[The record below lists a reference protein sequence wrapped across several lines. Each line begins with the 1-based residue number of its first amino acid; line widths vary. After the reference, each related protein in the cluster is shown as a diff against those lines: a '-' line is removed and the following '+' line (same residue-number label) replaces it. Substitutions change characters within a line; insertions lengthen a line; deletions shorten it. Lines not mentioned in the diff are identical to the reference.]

1 MTIPQI
7 SLIALLAVTLALF
20 IWGRWRH
27 DVVAVLA
34 LVASLILGLVT
45 PEEAFTGF
53 SNPAVVT
60 VALVLILSA
69 AIRASGILQRLIRHL
84 EPILQRPNLQVFV
97 FVALVTVL
105 SGFMN
110 NVGAL
115 AILMPVAISFAE
127 KAGRPP
133 ATLLMPLSFGSLLG
147 GLTTLIGTPP
157 NLLISS
163 VRQDIVGEPFSMF
176 DFTPVGVGIALVGL
190 AYLTFAWRLLPE
202 DRRGVPAPEKRFHI
216 EDYLTEARIT
226 ADSSLVGKTVRDV
239 EKMGEDDITVV
250 SIIRPNDRRLAPAG
264 WTKLREDD
272 VLLLEADSTVLKSV
286 VDQAKLDLIGD
297 ESIDPAR
304 IRSEQVGI
312 VEAVITRGS
321 PLIGRSPKGTLLH
334 SFGVNLLALSRQGR
348 RSAARLARQRLRE
361 GDVVVLQGDLEQMP
375 RTLGELGAL
384 PLAERNIKLGQP
396 AQVALPVGV
405 MAAAVILTS
414 TGVVP
419 VAIAFLMAVAVLA
432 VFQVMRLTDMYQA
445 IDGSI
450 IVLMAALIPVTEA
463 MKTTGLAELLAASI
477 AVAGASLPPIAML
490 ALVFVATMMITP
502 ILNNAATVLLMGPI
516 AAGFAMK
523 LGLNIDSFLMAVAI
537 AASCEFLTPFGHQS
551 NMLVMGPGGYRFGD
565 YARLG
570 VPLSIIVA
578 VVAIPLIAL
587 VWPMT
592 P

>member
-45 PEEAFTGF
+45 PDEAFTGF

-97 FVALVTVL
+97 FVALATVL

-127 KAGRPP
+127 KAGRSP

-272 VLLLEADSTVLKSV
+272 VLLLEADS
-286 VDQAKLDLIGD
+286 
-297 ESIDPAR
+297 
-304 IRSEQVGI
+304 
-312 VEAVITRGS
+312 
-321 PLIGRSPKGTLLH
+321 
-334 SFGVNLLALSRQGR
+334 
-348 RSAARLARQRLRE
+348 
-361 GDVVVLQGDLEQMP
+361 
-375 RTLGELGAL
+375 
-384 PLAERNIKLGQP
+384 
-396 AQVALPVGV
+396 
-405 MAAAVILTS
+405 
-414 TGVVP
+414 
-419 VAIAFLMAVAVLA
+419 
-432 VFQVMRLTDMYQA
+432 
-445 IDGSI
+445 
-450 IVLMAALIPVTEA
+450 
-463 MKTTGLAELLAASI
+463 
-477 AVAGASLPPIAML
+477 
-490 ALVFVATMMITP
+490 
-502 ILNNAATVLLMGPI
+502 
-516 AAGFAMK
+516 
-523 LGLNIDSFLMAVAI
+523 
-537 AASCEFLTPFGHQS
+537 
-551 NMLVMGPGGYRFGD
+551 
-565 YARLG
+565 
-570 VPLSIIVA
+570 
-578 VVAIPLIAL
+578 
-587 VWPMT
+587 
-592 P
+592 

>member
-1 MTIPQI
+1 
-7 SLIALLAVTLALF
+7 
-20 IWGRWRH
+20 
-27 DVVAVLA
+27 
-34 LVASLILGLVT
+34 
-45 PEEAFTGF
+45 
-53 SNPAVVT
+53 
-60 VALVLILSA
+60 
-69 AIRASGILQRLIRHL
+69 
-84 EPILQRPNLQVFV
+84 
-97 FVALVTVL
+97 
-105 SGFMN
+105 
-110 NVGAL
+110 
-115 AILMPVAISFAE
+115 
-127 KAGRPP
+127 
-133 ATLLMPLSFGSLLG
+133 MPLSFGSLLG

-334 SFGVNLLALSRQGR
+334 SYGVNLLALSRQGR

-463 MKTTGLAELLAASI
+463 MKTTGLAELLAASM

-523 LGLNIDSFLMAVAI
+523 LGLNIDPFLMAVAI

>member
-7 SLIALLAVTLALF
+7 LLILVLVVTLALF

-34 LVASLILGLVT
+34 LVASLLLGLVD
-45 PEEAFTGF
+45 PKHAFSGF
-53 SNPAVVT
+53 SDHAVVT

-97 FVALVTVL
+97 FVALVTVM

-127 KAGRPP
+127 KAGRSP

-176 DFTPVGVGIALVGL
+176 DFTPVGVGVALVGI

-202 DRRGVPAPEKRFHI
+202 DRRGAPAPEKRFQI

-226 ADSSLVGKTVRDV
+226 AESSLVGKTVRDL

-272 VLLLEADSTVLKSV
+272 LLLLEADSTILKSV
-286 VDQAKLDLIGD
+286 VDEARLDLIGE
-297 ESIDPAR
+297 ESIDPTLV
-304 IRSEQVGI
+304 RSEQVGI

-321 PLIGRSPKGTLLH
+321 PLIGRSPKGVLLH
-334 SFGVNLLALSRQGR
+334 SYGVNLLALSRQGR
-348 RSAARLARQRLRE
+348 RSTARLARQRLRE

-375 RTLGELGAL
+375 RTLQELGAL
-384 PLAERNIKLGQP
+384 PLAERNVKLGQP

-405 MAAAVILTS
+405 MAGAVILTS
-414 TGVVP
+414 TGVLP
-419 VAIAFLMAVAVLA
+419 VAIAFLVAVAVLA
-432 VFQVMRLTDMYQA
+432 VFQVMRLSDMYQA

-463 MKTTGLAELLAASI
+463 MKTTGLAEVIAASI
-477 AVAGASLPPIAML
+477 ATAGASLPPVAML
-490 ALVFVATMMITP
+490 ALVFVATMLITP

-578 VVAIPLIAL
+578 IVAIPLIAL
-587 VWPMT
+587 VWPIT

>member
-1 MTIPQI
+1 MTISQI
-7 SLIALLAVTLALF
+7 SLIAVLTITLALF

-34 LVASLILGLVT
+34 LVATLLLGLVS
-45 PEEAFTGF
+45 PAEAFTGF
-53 SNPAVVT
+53 SDHAVVT

-69 AIRASGILQRLIRHL
+69 AIRASGILQRLVRHL

-127 KAGRPP
+127 KAGRSP

-176 DFTPVGVGIALVGL
+176 DFTPVGVGVALVGV

-202 DRRGVPAPEKRFHI
+202 DRRGAPAPEKRFKI

-250 SIIRPNDRRLAPAG
+250 SIIGKNDRRLAPRG
-264 WTKLREDD
+264 STKLRDDD

-286 VDQAKLDLIGD
+286 VDEAKLDLIGD

-304 IRSEQVGI
+304 VRSEQVGI

-321 PLIGRSPKGTLLH
+321 PLIGRSPKGVLLH
-334 SFGVNLLALSRQGR
+334 SYGVNLLALSRQGR
-348 RSAARLARQRLRE
+348 RSTARLARQRLSE

-384 PLAERNIKLGQP
+384 PLAERNVKLGQP

-414 TGVVP
+414 TGVLP
-419 VAIAFLMAVAVLA
+419 VAISFLLAVAVLA

-463 MKTTGLAELLAASI
+463 MKTTGLAELIAASI
-477 AVAGASLPPIAML
+477 ATAGASLPPIAML

-578 VVAIPLIAL
+578 IVAIPLIAL
-587 VWPMT
+587 VWPIT